1 MTLRIRSIVA
11 LAVFLPQAALA
22 RTLHVGV
29 GTQFSVEVVLTRIIN
44 YMAGA
49 VVFAAAAMFAVGA
62 LYVTASRGDA
72 DTVKK
77 GKNLIIGAIIGA
89 AIVLGS
95 FAILRTIFYYI
106 YAFGA

>member
-1 MTLRIRSIVA
+1 MTRYIRSIAA
-11 LAVFLPQAALA
+11 LALFVPTSALA

-29 GTQFSVEVVLTRIIN
+29 GTSYSVEVILTRIIN

-49 VVFAAAAMFAVGA
+49 VVFCAAAMFAVGA

-77 GKNLIIGAIIGA
+77 GKGLIIGAIVGA
-89 AIVLGS
+89 AVVLGS